1 MKTVRYI
8 LGCCLLLL
16 ASSSAYSDACS
27 DLQAAI
33 AKATALK
40 QEMQREASPF
50 LSSPNMPARHEGVCK
65 AAENLRSHIVTLIGL
80 MDSKCLNDEQYK
92 NLAATLDSS
101 MKAANDNIGLFCN

>member
-1 MKTVRYI
+1 M

-16 ASSSAYSDACS
+16 APSSGYSDACS
-27 DLQAAI
+27 DLEAGI

-50 LSSPNMPARHEGVCK
+50 LSSANTPPRHEGVCK

-80 MDSKCLNDEQYK
+80 MNSKCLNDEQYRDLAG
-92 NLAATLDSS
+92 NLDTS
-101 MKAANDNIGLFCN
+101 MKAANSNIGLFCN